1 MMKIM
6 TVVGTR
12 PELIRLSRIIPLLD
26 KYCDEHIFVH
36 TGQNFDP
43 NLKDIFFKDLDLR
56 LPDYQESCAGDTTF
70 KTISNI
76 LQTTE
81 RLILKERPDK
91 LLILGDTNSGLSAMV
106 AKRYGVKVYHMEA
119 GNRCFND
126 IVPEEINRR
135 IIDHCTDVWMPYTE
149 RSRQY
154 LLREGVAPDKIF
166 VTGNPIF
173 EVLNHNSVRIRESD
187 ILNRLKLCKGEYFL
201 VTMHR
206 AENVDNSRFMETLC
220 EVFYKFKNI
229 FPIVISVHPHTR
241 KRLSAN
247 WNTDRIILSDPF
259 NFIDFINLEQNAYCV
274 ITDSGTVQE
283 ECSILGIS
291 HIIIRNTNERLE
303 TVESGNSIICG
314 HDPKDIARGVRIA
327 VDSRFKCSEYIAPI
341 VSETVIKII
350 LGAYP

>member
-1 MMKIM
+1 M
-6 TVVGTR
+6 TIVGTR

-36 TGQNFDP
+36 TGQNYDP
-43 NLKDIFFKDLDLR
+43 NLKDIFFKDLNLR
-56 LPDYQESCAGDTTF
+56 LPDYQENCAENTTF

-76 LQTTE
+76 LQITE
-81 RLILKERPDK
+81 RLIVKERPDK

-154 LLREGVAPDKIF
+154 LLREGIAPDKIF

-187 ILNRLKLCKGEYFL
+187 ILNRLDLCKGKYFL

-206 AENVDNSRFMETLC
+206 AENVDNSRFMESLC
-220 EVFYKFKNI
+220 EVFYKFKKI
-229 FPIVISVHPHTR
+229 FPVVISVHPHTR
-241 KRLSAN
+241 KKLN
-247 WNTDRIILSDPF
+247 ENYYTDGIILSDPF

-283 ECSILGIS
+283 ECSILEIP

-303 TVESGNSIICG
+303 TVEGGSSIICG
-314 HDPKDIARGVRIA
+314 YDPKDIARSVKIA
-327 VDSRFKCSEYIAPI
+327 VNSQMGYSECVTPI
-341 VSETVIKII
+341 ISETVIKIM